1 MSTNSVADSRRVAKN
16 TVILY
21 CRMFF
26 LMFISLFTSRVV
38 LNTLGVTNFGVYNVV
53 GGLVSMFSILSTS
66 ITNSI
71 SRFLT
76 YEIGRGTTDRLN
88 RVFCTSV
95 NVMFFLCFVVV
106 LAIEVIGIWFLNH
119 KMDIPSDRMS
129 AAHWV
134 LQCSTLTFC
143 FGLLST
149 PYNAAIVAHEKMSAF
164 AYISI
169 LEAALR
175 LVVVYML
182 YISSF
187 DKLKT
192 YAVLLLVVSILIR
205 FIYASYSKRHFK
217 ECTYHLVH
225 DRSLLKDMLGF
236 AGWSFFGNTAWILNT
251 QGVNMLINVFFGVT
265 LNAARGIATQ
275 VEGAVMRFVDGFM
288 TSLNPQIT
296 KTYAAGELGEM
307 HKLICRGA
315 KFSFFL
321 VLFFALPI
329 CLETK
334 LILTLWLKIVPDYSV
349 AFVRLTFISTV
360 CTLLGNTL
368 VTAQYATGKIRKYQ
382 IVITIC
388 GLWVFPL
395 TWLAFHFGLSPM
407 YAYIIYAVV
416 YFILI
421 FVRIYLVK
429 DLIHLPWQTYIKEV
443 VLKTLFITCVSASL
457 PFLVYGFMA
466 ESILRLIFV
475 VLLSWISVVLSVY
488 TLGVNSSEREYLMN
502 IVRKHILRHHG

>member
-95 NVMFFLCFVVV
+95 NVMFLLCIVVV

-169 LEAALR
+169 FEAALR

-225 DRSLLKDMLGF
+225 DRFLLKDMLGF

-275 VEGAVMRFVDGFM
+275 VEGVVLRFVDGFM

-296 KTYAAGELGEM
+296 KTYAAGQVEEM

-334 LILTLWLKIVPDYSV
+334 QILTLWLKLVPDYSV

-368 VTAQYATGKIRKYQ
+368 VTAQYATGKIRRYQ
-382 IVITIC
+382 IVITLC
-388 GLWVFPL
+388 GFWVFPL
-395 TWLAFHFGLSPM
+395 TWLAFYLGLSPM
-407 YAYIIYAVV
+407 FAYIIYATV

-429 DLIHLPWQTYIKEV
+429 DLIHLPWQTYTKEV
-443 VLKTLFITCVSASL
+443 VLKTLLIACLAAVI
-457 PFLVYGFMA
+457 PYGLYSIMP
-466 ESILRLIFV
+466 ESILRLFLVVVFSWFSV
-475 VLLSWISVVLSVY
+475 VLLVY
-488 TLGVNSSEREYLMN
+488 SIGVNPTERIYLLG
-502 IVRKHILRHHG
+502 IVRKYLFRHHG